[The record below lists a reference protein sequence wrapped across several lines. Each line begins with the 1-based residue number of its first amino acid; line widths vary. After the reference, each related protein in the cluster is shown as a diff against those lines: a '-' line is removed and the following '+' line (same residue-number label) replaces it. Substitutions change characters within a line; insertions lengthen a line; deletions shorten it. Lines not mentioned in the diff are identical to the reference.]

1 MKLDVAARGT
11 LRDAGRDARRLE
23 AAGYDGIWAAETSHD
38 PFLTVTLAAAATRR
52 VDVGTGIAVAFARN
66 PMSLATLGHD
76 LQVLSEGRF
85 ILGLGSQVQ
94 AHIDRRFSM
103 PWSKPA
109 ARMREMVDAIHA
121 IWACWNGGGTLSFE
135 GAFYR
140 HTLMPPFFNPGP
152 SPFGPPR
159 VFLAGVGPRMIE
171 VAGEMAD
178 GFLCHGFTTAS
189 YLSASVVPAL
199 ERGLARRNRTRS
211 DIEVTAPGFI
221 VTGRDEEELARS
233 AAGVRRQLAFYGST
247 PAYRPVLEHH
257 GWGDLQSDLHELAR
271 EGKWDDMG
279 NLIEPQVLDAFAVVG
294 APGAIAGLVMAR
306 YGDTV
311 DRINAYSPFE
321 ADDDLW
327 AEVRAGFHERT
338 TSETAR

>member
-1 MKLDVAARGT
+1 MKLDVAARGM
-11 LRDAGRDARRLE
+11 LRDAGREARRLE
-23 AAGYDGIWAAETSHD
+23 EAGYDGIWAAETSHD
-38 PFLTVTLAAAATRR
+38 PFLTVTLAAAATERA
-52 VDVGTGIAVAFARN
+52 DVGTGIAVAFARN

-94 AHIDRRFSM
+94 AHVERRFSM
-103 PWSKPA
+103 SWSKPA

-121 IWACWNGGGTLSFE
+121 IWACWNEGRPLSFE
-135 GAFYR
+135 GEFYR

-171 VAGEMAD
+171 VAGELAD

-189 YLSASVVPAL
+189 YLSASVLPAL

-257 GWGDLQSDLHELAR
+257 GWGDLQGELHELAR
-271 EGKWDDMG
+271 QGKWDEMG
-279 NLIEPQVLDAFAVVG
+279 NLIEPQVLEAFAVVG
-294 APGAIAGLVMAR
+294 PPGAIAGLVAAR
-306 YGDTV
+306 YGDAV

-327 AEVRAGFHERT
+327 SEVRAGFHELT
-338 TSETAR
+338 TSDRAR

>member
-1 MKLDVAARGT
+1 MKVDVAVRGP
-11 LRDAGRDARRLE
+11 LRDAGREAHRLE
-23 AAGYDGIWAAETSHD
+23 QAGYDGVWAAETSHD
-38 PFLTVTLAAAATRR
+38 PFPTVTLAAAATST

-66 PMSLATLGHD
+66 PM
-76 LQVLSEGRF
+76 

-103 PWSKPA
+103 PWSRPA
-109 ARMREMVDAIHA
+109 DRMREMVQAIRA
-121 IWACWNGGGTLSFE
+121 IWACWNEEAPLAFE
-135 GAFYR
+135 GEFYR

-159 VFLAGVGPRMIE
+159 VFVAGVGPRMIE
-171 VAGEMAD
+171 VAGEVAD

-189 YLSASVVPAL
+189 YLLTSVMPAL
-199 ERGLARRNRTRS
+199 ERGLARGNRERA

-221 VTGRDEEELARS
+221 VTGRDDEEMARS

-257 GWGDLQSDLHELAR
+257 GWGDLQSDLHQMAR
-271 EGKWDDMG
+271 EGRWEQMGDRIDPDM
-279 NLIEPQVLDAFAVVG
+279 LDAFAVAG
-294 APGAIAGLVMAR
+294 PPREIARLVAER

-311 DRINAYSPFE
+311 DRINAYSPFDV
-321 ADDDLW
+321 DDGLW
-327 AEVRAGFHERT
+327 ALVRRGFAELSPAHPSR
-338 TSETAR
+338 

>member
-1 MKLDVAARGT
+1 MKLDVSVPGT
-11 LRDAGRDARRLE
+11 LREAGRAARRLE
-23 AAGYDGIWAAETSHD
+23 EAGYDGVWAAETSHD
-38 PFLTVTLAAAATRR
+38 PFLTVTMAAGATER

-76 LQVLSEGRF
+76 LQDLSEGRF

-109 ARMREMVDAIHA
+109 ERMKEMVDALHA
-121 IWACWNGGGTLSFE
+121 IWASWNEGVPLSFE
-135 GAFYR
+135 GQFYR

-152 SPFGPPR
+152 SPFGRPR

-171 VAGEMAD
+171 VAGEVGD

-189 YLSASVVPAL
+189 YLSASVLPAL
-199 ERGLARRNRTRS
+199 ERGLARRNRART
-211 DIEVTAPGFI
+211 DIEITAPGFV
-221 VTGRDEEELARS
+221 VTGRDEEEMARS

-257 GWGDLQSDLHELAR
+257 GWGDLQGELHQMTR
-271 EGKWDDMG
+271 QGRWDEMG
-279 NLIEPQVLDAFAVVG
+279 DLIEPEMLEAFAVIG
-294 APGAIAGLVMAR
+294 PPDAIAALAAAR
-306 YGDTV
+306 YGDAV

-321 ADDDLW
+321 ADDGLW
-327 AEVRAGFHERT
+327 AEVRAGFHAQRALE
-338 TSETAR
+338 SAR

>member
-11 LRDAGRDARRLE
+11 LRDAGREARRLE
-23 AAGYDGIWAAETSHD
+23 EAGYDGIWAAETSHD
-38 PFLTVTLAAAATRR
+38 PFLTVTLAAAATRK

-109 ARMREMVDAIHA
+109 ARMREMVDAVHA
-121 IWACWNGGGTLSFE
+121 IWACWNEGRPLSFE
-135 GAFYR
+135 GEFYR

-159 VFLAGVGPRMIE
+159 VFLAGVGPKMIE
-171 VAGEMAD
+171 VAGERAD

-189 YLSASVVPAL
+189 YLSASVLPAL

-257 GWGDLQSDLHELAR
+257 GWGDLQSELHELAR
-271 EGKWDDMG
+271 QGRWDEMG
-279 NLIEPQVLDAFAVVG
+279 NLIEPQVLEAFAVVG
-294 APGAIAGLVMAR
+294 APGAIAGLVAAR
-306 YGDTV
+306 YGDAV

-321 ADDDLW
+321 ADDELW
-327 AEVRAGFHERT
+327 SEVRAGFHERT
-338 TSETAR
+338 TSDRAR

>member
-1 MKLDVAARGT
+1 LDVAARGP
-11 LRDAGRDARRLE
+11 LREAAHEARRLE
-23 AAGYDGIWAAETSHD
+23 RAGYDGIWAAETSHD
-38 PFLTVTLAAAATRR
+38 PFLTVTLAAAATETA
-52 VDVGTGIAVAFARN
+52 DIGTGIAVAFARN
-66 PMSLATLGHD
+66 PMSLATMGHD

-109 ARMREMVDAIHA
+109 DRMREMVQAIRA
-121 IWACWNGGGTLSFE
+121 IWSCWNEGTPLSFE
-135 GAFYR
+135 GEFYR

-189 YLSASVVPAL
+189 YLAASVIPSL
-199 ERGLARRNRTRS
+199 ERGLARAARS
-211 DIEVTAPGFI
+211 RSAIEVTAPGFV
-221 VTGRDEEELARS
+221 VTGRDEAEMARS

-257 GWGDLQSDLHELAR
+257 GWGDLQTELHQMARRGQWDQMGDLL
-271 EGKWDDMG
+271 
-279 NLIEPQVLDAFAVVG
+279 EPEVLEAFAVIG
-294 APGAIAGLVMAR
+294 PPEAIAELVTERFGHA
-306 YGDTV
+306 V
-311 DRINAYSPFE
+311 DRVNVYSPFE

-327 AEVRAGFHERT
+327 AQVRQGFALRTTKVRAG
-338 TSETAR
+338 

>member
-1 MKLDVAARGT
+1 MKMDVATRGD
-11 LRDAGRDARRLE
+11 LRDAGREARRLE
-23 AAGYDGIWAAETSHD
+23 HAGYDGIWAAETSHD
-38 PFLTVTLAAAATRR
+38 PFLTMTLVAAATEK

-103 PWSKPA
+103 PWSRPA
-109 ARMREMVDAIHA
+109 ARMREMVDALRS
-121 IWACWNGGGTLSFE
+121 IWACWNDGIALSFE
-135 GAFYR
+135 GEFYR

-171 VAGEMAD
+171 VAGEVAD

-189 YLSASVVPAL
+189 YLSAAVLPAL
-199 ERGLARRNRTRS
+199 EQGLARRNRSRA
-211 DIEVTAPGFI
+211 DIEITAPGFI
-221 VTGRDEEELARS
+221 VTGRDEEEMARS

-257 GWGDLQSDLHELAR
+257 GWGDLQSELHQMAR
-271 EGKWDDMG
+271 QGRWDEMG
-279 NLIEPQVLDAFAVVG
+279 DLIEPDVLEEFAVVG
-294 APGAIAGLVMAR
+294 PPGAIAGLVAAR
-306 YGDTV
+306 YGDAV
-311 DRINAYSPFE
+311 DRMNAYSPFD
-321 ADDDLW
+321 ADDGLW
-327 AEVRAGFHERT
+327 SAVRAGFRALAT
-338 TSETAR
+338 LDSVR

>member
-1 MKLDVAARGT
+1 MKLDVAARGS
-11 LRDAGRDARRLE
+11 LREAGDEARRSE
-23 AAGYDGIWAAETSHD
+23 DAGYDGIWAAETSHD
-38 PFLTVTLAAAATRR
+38 PFLTVTLAAAATER

-109 ARMREMVDAIHA
+109 RRMRELVLAIRA
-121 IWACWNGGGTLSFE
+121 IWSAWNDGAPLSFE
-135 GAFYR
+135 GEFYR

-171 VAGEMAD
+171 VAGEVAD

-189 YLSASVVPAL
+189 YLSATVLPAL
-199 ERGLARRNRTRS
+199 ERGLDRSGRTRR
-211 DIEVTAPGFI
+211 DIEITAPGFV
-221 VTGRDEEELARS
+221 VTGRDEAEMARS
-233 AAGVRRQLAFYGST
+233 VAGVRRQLAFYGST

-257 GWGDLQSDLHELAR
+257 GWGDLQTVLHQMAR
-271 EGKWDDMG
+271 QGKWDAMG
-279 NLIEPQVLDAFAVVG
+279 DVIEPEVLEAFAVIG
-294 APGAIAGLVMAR
+294 PPDAIAGQVAER
-306 YGDTV
+306 FGDAV
-311 DRINAYSPFE
+311 DRMNVYSPFE
-321 ADDDLW
+321 ADDELW
-327 AEVRAGFHERT
+327 ARVREGFNA
-338 TSETAR
+338 ARIPSR

>member
-1 MKLDVAARGT
+1 MKLDVAARGA
-11 LRDAGRDARRLE
+11 LRDAGREARRLE
-23 AAGYDGIWAAETSHD
+23 LAGYDGIWAAETSHD
-38 PFLTVTLAAAATRR
+38 PFLTVTMAAAATERA
-52 VDVGTGIAVAFARN
+52 DVGTGIAVAFARN

-109 ARMREMVDAIHA
+109 ARMREMVEAIRS
-121 IWACWNGGGTLSFE
+121 IWACWNEGVPLSFE
-135 GAFYR
+135 GEFYR

-178 GFLCHGFTTAS
+178 GFICHGFTTAS
-189 YLSASVVPAL
+189 YLSASVLPAL
-199 ERGLARRNRTRS
+199 ERGLTRANRQRS
-211 DIEVTAPGFI
+211 DVEVTAPGFI

-257 GWGDLQSDLHELAR
+257 GWGDLQGELHQMAR
-271 EGKWDDMG
+271 QGKWDAMG
-279 NLIEPQVLDAFAVVG
+279 DLIEPDVLDAFAVVG
-294 APGAIAGLVMAR
+294 PPGAIAGLVAAR
-306 YGDTV
+306 YGEAV

-327 AEVRAGFHERT
+327 AEVRAGFQGLTTLDRT
-338 TSETAR
+338 R

>member
-1 MKLDVAARGT
+1 MKVDVAVRGP
-11 LRDAGRDARRLE
+11 LRDAGRKAHRLE
-23 AAGYDGIWAAETSHD
+23 QAGYDGVWAAETSHD
-38 PFLTVTLAAAATRR
+38 PFPTVTLAAAATST

-66 PMSLATLGHD
+66 PMNLATLGHD

-103 PWSKPA
+103 PWSRPA
-109 ARMREMVDAIHA
+109 DRMREMVQAIRA
-121 IWACWNGGGTLSFE
+121 IWACWNEEAPLAFE
-135 GAFYR
+135 GEFYR

-159 VFLAGVGPRMIE
+159 VFVAGVGPRMIE
-171 VAGEMAD
+171 VAGEVAD

-189 YLSASVVPAL
+189 YLLASVMPAL
-199 ERGLARRNRTRS
+199 ERGLARGNRERA

-221 VTGRDEEELARS
+221 VTGRDDEEMARS

-257 GWGDLQSDLHELAR
+257 GWGDLQSDLHQMAR
-271 EGKWDDMG
+271 EGRWEQMGDRIDPDM
-279 NLIEPQVLDAFAVVG
+279 LDAFAVAG
-294 APGAIAGLVMAR
+294 PPREIAHLVAER

-311 DRINAYSPFE
+311 DRINAYSPFDV
-321 ADDDLW
+321 DDGLW
-327 AEVRAGFHERT
+327 ALVRRGFAELSPAHPSR
-338 TSETAR
+338 

>member
-1 MKLDVAARGT
+1 VKLDVAARGP
-11 LRDAGRDARRLE
+11 LREAAQEARRLE
-23 AAGYDGIWAAETSHD
+23 RAGYDGIWAAETSHD
-38 PFLTVTLAAAATRR
+38 PFLTVTLAAAATESA
-52 VDVGTGIAVAFARN
+52 DVGTGIAVAFARN
-66 PMSLATLGHD
+66 PMSLATIGHD

-109 ARMREMVDAIHA
+109 ERMREMVQAIHA
-121 IWACWNGGGTLSFE
+121 IWSCWNDGVPLSFE
-135 GAFYR
+135 GQFYR

-171 VAGEMAD
+171 VAGEVAD

-189 YLSASVVPAL
+189 YLGACVIPAL
-199 ERGLARRNRTRS
+199 ERGLTRS
-211 DIEVTAPGFI
+211 ARSRPAIEVTAPGFV
-221 VTGRDEEELARS
+221 VTGRDESEMARS

-257 GWGDLQSDLHELAR
+257 GWEDLQTELHGMAR
-271 EGKWDDMG
+271 RGQWDQMG
-279 NLIEPQVLDAFAVVG
+279 DLIEPEMLEAFAVIG
-294 APGAIAGLVMAR
+294 PPERIAGLVTER
-306 YGDTV
+306 FGDAV
-311 DRINAYSPFE
+311 DRMNVYSPFE
-321 ADDDLW
+321 ADDELW
-327 AEVRAGFHERT
+327 AQVRLGFAAQKAQVRVP
-338 TSETAR
+338 

>member
-1 MKLDVAARGT
+1 MKMDVAARGA
-11 LRDAGRDARRLE
+11 LRDAGREARHLE
-23 AAGYDGIWAAETSHD
+23 EVGYDGIWAAETSHD
-38 PFLTVTLAAAATRR
+38 PFLTVTLAAAATEK
-52 VDVGTGIAVAFARN
+52 VDIGTGIAVAFARN

-103 PWSKPA
+103 PWSRPA
-109 ARMREMVDAIHA
+109 TRMREMVDAIHA
-121 IWACWNGGGTLSFE
+121 IWACWNEGTPLSFE
-135 GAFYR
+135 GEFYR
-140 HTLMPPFFNPGP
+140 HTLMPPFFVPAP

-159 VFLAGVGPRMIE
+159 VFLAGVGPGMIE
-171 VAGEMAD
+171 VAGEVGD

-189 YLSASVVPAL
+189 YLSASVLPAL
-199 ERGLARRNRTRS
+199 ERGLARRNRVRA
-211 DIEVTAPGFI
+211 DMEVTAPGFI
-221 VTGRDEEELARS
+221 VTGRDEEEMARS

-257 GWGDLQSDLHELAR
+257 GWGDLQRELHQLAR
-271 EGKWDDMG
+271 QGRWDTMG
-279 NLIEPQVLDAFAVVG
+279 DLIEPEVVEAFAVIG
-294 APGAIAGLVMAR
+294 APGAIAGLVAAR
-306 YGDTV
+306 YGDAV

-327 AEVRAGFHERT
+327 AEVRAGFRALAVLDG
-338 TSETAR
+338 AR

>member
-1 MKLDVAARGT
+1 MKLDVSARGP
-11 LRDAGRDARRLE
+11 LREAGREARHLE
-23 AAGYDGIWAAETSHD
+23 ESGYDGVWAAETSHD
-38 PFLTVTLAAAATRR
+38 PFLTVTMAAAATER

-109 ARMREMVDAIHA
+109 ERMKEMVDALHA
-121 IWACWNGGGTLSFE
+121 IWASWNEAVPLSFE
-135 GAFYR
+135 GQFYR

-159 VFLAGVGPRMIE
+159 VFLAGIGPRMIE
-171 VAGEMAD
+171 VAGEVGD

-189 YLSASVVPAL
+189 YLSASVLPAL
-199 ERGLARRNRTRS
+199 ERGLARRDRVRA
-211 DIEVTAPGFI
+211 DIEMTAPGFV
-221 VTGRDEEELARS
+221 VTGRDEDEMVRS

-257 GWGDLQSDLHELAR
+257 GWGDLQGELHQMAR
-271 EGKWDDMG
+271 QGRWDEMG
-279 NLIEPQVLDAFAVVG
+279 DLIEPEMLEAFAVIG
-294 APGAIAGLVMAR
+294 PPDAIAGLVAAR
-306 YGDTV
+306 YGDAV

-321 ADDDLW
+321 ADDGLW
-327 AEVRAGFHERT
+327 AEVRAGFQSLRSVE
-338 TSETAR
+338 SAR

>member
-1 MKLDVAARGT
+1 MKVDVALLGALGN
-11 LRDAGRDARRLE
+11 AGVEAERLE
-23 AAGYDGIWAAETSHD
+23 RAGYDGVWAAEISHD
-38 PFLTVTLAAAATRR
+38 PFPAVTLAAAATSR

-66 PMSLATLGHD
+66 PMNLATLGHD

-103 PWSKPA
+103 PWSQPA
-109 ARMREMVDAIHA
+109 ARMREMVEAIRA
-121 IWACWNGGGTLSFE
+121 IWCCWNEGVPLEFE

-152 SPFGPPR
+152 SPYGPPR
-159 VFLAGVGPRMIE
+159 IFLAGVGPRMIE
-171 VAGEMAD
+171 VAGEVAD

-189 YLSASVVPAL
+189 YLSAAVVPAL
-199 ERGLARRNRTRS
+199 ERGLARAGRTRS
-211 DIEVTAPGFI
+211 ELEVTAPGFI
-221 VTGRDEEELARS
+221 VTGRDEAELARS

-257 GWGDLQSDLHELAR
+257 GWGDLQTELHAMARRGQWEL
-271 EGKWDDMG
+271 MG
-279 NLIEPQVLDAFAVVG
+279 DLIEPEMLDAFAVVG
-294 APGAIAGLVMAR
+294 PPGEIAALVTAR
-306 YGDTV
+306 YGAMV

-327 AEVRAGFHERT
+327 ALVRRGFGAAIGT
-338 TSETAR
+338 GPAA

>member
-1 MKLDVAARGT
+1 MKLDVAARGA
-11 LRDAGRDARRLE
+11 LRDAGREARRLE
-23 AAGYDGIWAAETSHD
+23 EVGYDGIWAAETSHD
-38 PFLTVTLAAAATRR
+38 PFLTVTLAAAATKK

-103 PWSKPA
+103 SWSKPA

-121 IWACWNGGGTLSFE
+121 IWACWNEGRPLSFE
-135 GAFYR
+135 GEFYR

-159 VFLAGVGPRMIE
+159 VYLAGVGPKMIE

-189 YLSASVVPAL
+189 YLSASVLPAL

-221 VTGRDEEELARS
+221 VTGRNEEELARS

-257 GWGDLQSDLHELAR
+257 GWGELQSELHELAR
-271 EGKWDDMG
+271 QGKWDEMG
-279 NLIEPQVLDAFAVVG
+279 DLIEPQVLEAFAVVG
-294 APGAIAGLVMAR
+294 APGAIAGLVAAR
-306 YGDTV
+306 YGHAV
-311 DRINAYSPFE
+311 DRINVYSPFE
-321 ADDDLW
+321 ADDGLW
-327 AEVRAGFHERT
+327 SEVRAGFHERT
-338 TSETAR
+338 AMDRVP